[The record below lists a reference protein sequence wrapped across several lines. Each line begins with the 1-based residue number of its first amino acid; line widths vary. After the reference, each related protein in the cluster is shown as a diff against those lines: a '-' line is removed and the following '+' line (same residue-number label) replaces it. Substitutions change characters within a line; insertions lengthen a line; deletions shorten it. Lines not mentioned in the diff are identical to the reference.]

1 MLRFDRLAHITHT
14 HTHNCI
20 RIYDRYSVTANFS
33 AFLVPLL
40 SFFFLYHSSV
50 INIVVDVSLTLIIM
64 RDIQCHVSHTRLAMC
79 VYVLCVIDDKR
90 SFNMLCINKHCEIF
104 GVYSLPHFYDDSIV
118 KFFNQ
123 KLKIEN
129 WKQYLFSIIGKIMI
143 KGKSHTDLG
152 SVDFNLMW
160 FYLRY
165 FVRKPKLFGEIGRL
179 RSHRILSREEKR
191 LHQSPWLIK
200 ECYNETLHRRHKK
213 IRPGIMLQ

>member
-1 MLRFDRLAHITHT
+1 MYRWRLSSCETSNVMCHT
-14 HTHNCI
+14 
-20 RIYDRYSVTANFS
+20 RV
-33 AFLVPLL
+33 LL
-40 SFFFLYHSSV
+40 CAYMYYVWSMTNVHLICYAL
-50 INIVVDVSLTLIIM
+50 INIVKFSVCIH
-64 RDIQCHVSHTRLAMC
+64 CH
-79 VYVLCVIDDKR
+79 
-90 SFNMLCINKHCEIF
+90 IF
-104 GVYSLPHFYDDSIV
+104 TMILLSNFSI
-118 KFFNQ
+118 K
-123 KLKIEN
+123 N

-143 KGKSHTDLG
+143 KGKSHTDFG

-213 IRPGIMLQ
+213 IRHGIMLQ